1 MKFVLRE
8 QRRGRFY
15 EGILMDP
22 PSYGRGPDGEMW
34 RIEANLYPLVREC
47 VSLLSPDAGFFL
59 INSYTT
65 GVTTGA
71 TSSRAR
77 PPRWM
82 ATPSSEPVRHSSSN
96 SNAEKEKIPGSVS
109 GQVRQKRSKVLSQKR
124 QPHMG
129 AAFSFQTRAGSR
141 FLPCDQSKSG
151 SVTGKRSFGRCSRRM
166 ISFIA
171 RTTSGCSAATSWSS
185 CRSVARS

>member
-65 GVTTGA
+65 GLAPAVIKHVLTTALDAAESA
-71 TSSRAR
+71 THR
-77 PPRWM
+77 
-82 ATPSSEPVRHSSSN
+82 
-96 SNAEKEKIPGSVS
+96 
-109 GQVRQKRSKVLSQKR
+109 RS
-124 QPHMG
+124 
-129 AAFSFQTRAGSR
+129 A
-141 FLPCDQSKSG
+141 
-151 SVTGKRSFGRCSRRM
+151 
-166 ISFIA
+166 
-171 RTTSGCSAATSWSS
+171 
-185 CRSVARS
+185 CR